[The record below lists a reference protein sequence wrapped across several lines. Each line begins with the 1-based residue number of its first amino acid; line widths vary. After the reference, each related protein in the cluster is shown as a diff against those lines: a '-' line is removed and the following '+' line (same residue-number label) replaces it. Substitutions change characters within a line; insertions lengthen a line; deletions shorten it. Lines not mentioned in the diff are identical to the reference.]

1 MDRQQGFVLGVGSR
15 GRPIEAPSDHSF
27 VIDHGVLLMD
37 LTATGEMGGVGGVGG
52 RDALKWLLQRC

>member
-15 GRPIEAPSDHSF
+15 GQPIEAPSDHSF
-27 VIDHGVLLMD
+27 VIDHGVHLMD
-37 LTATGEMGGVGGVGG
+37 LTATGEMGGLGG